1 VPAVDL
7 NADVGEGAGAGGDD
21 DALLDV
27 VTSASVACG
36 VHAGD
41 ADTMRRTV
49 EAATRRGVV
58 VGAHPSYP
66 DREGFGRR
74 AMDMPPA
81 QVAEEVLAQVRALDA
96 WARAAGTRVRYVKP
110 HGALYHRMADD
121 EACARAVAEA
131 CLEAGELFLMAP
143 AGSRAVHV
151 AESAGVRVATE
162 AFADRAYDSDGRLV
176 PRADPGAV
184 LTDPDEVA
192 RRALGIAVDH
202 RVSAV
207 DGTMISLAPS
217 SICVHGDTPGADVLA
232 RHVRRALEGAG
243 VAVLPFVS

>member
-7 NADVGEGAGAGGDD
+7 NADVGEGADADGHD

-41 ADTMRRTV
+41 PNTMRRTV
-49 EAATRRGVV
+49 EAAAQRGVV

-74 AMDMPPA
+74 PMDMAPA
-81 QVAEEVLAQVRALDA
+81 QVVEEVLAQVGALDA
-96 WARAAGTRVRYVKP
+96 WARAFGTRVRYIKP

-121 EACARAVAEA
+121 EACARALAEA
-131 CLEAGELFLMAP
+131 CHEAGELFLMAP
-143 AGSRAVHV
+143 AGSRAVDV
-151 AESAGVRVATE
+151 AESAGVRVAAE
-162 AFADRAYDSDGRLV
+162 AFADRAYDPQGRLV
-176 PRADPGAV
+176 PRANPGAV
-184 LTDPDEVA
+184 LTDPEEVA
-192 RRALGIAVDH
+192 SRAVGIAVDH
-202 RVSAV
+202 RVGAI
-207 DGTMISLAPS
+207 DGTMISVAAS

-232 RHVRRALEGAG
+232 RRVRRALEGAG
-243 VAVLPFVS
+243 VALLPFAS

>member
-58 VGAHPSYP
+58 IGAHPSYP

-74 AMDMPPA
+74 PMDMPPA

-96 WARAAGTRVRYVKP
+96 VARAVGTSVRYVKP

-121 EACARAVAEA
+121 EACARALAEA
-131 CLEAGELFLMAP
+131 CHEAGELFLMAP
-143 AGSRAVHV
+143 AGSRAVDV

-162 AFADRAYDSDGRLV
+162 AFADRAYDRRGRLV

-184 LTDPDEVA
+184 LTDPEEVA
-192 RRALGIAVDH
+192 SRAVAIAVDH
-202 RVSAV
+202 RVRAV
-207 DGTMISLAPS
+207 DGTMITVAAA

-232 RHVRRALEGAG
+232 RRVRDALEGAG
-243 VAVLPFVS
+243 VALLPFAS